1 LAASCQLTVVTLLNK
16 LRDTATLAASWI
28 NRIIMIVRK
37 LRLKKGWSQEQLAQ
51 LSGISVR
58 TIQRIERGQNVGL
71 ESMKSLAAVF
81 EIDIADLSAKPAA
94 QEQEMDSQ
102 VINNQATINEE
113 EAQALQQV
121 RDIKGFYAHLI
132 KYAIIVGA
140 LFILNLVTNPG
151 YIWAWWVAMGWGIG
165 VVSHGLSVFEVF
177 NFLGPQW
184 ERKQVEK
191 KLGRKL

>member
-1 LAASCQLTVVTLLNK
+1 
-16 LRDTATLAASWI
+16 
-28 NRIIMIVRK
+28 MIVRK